1 MMAYIS
7 RNRLNELE
15 GCAMRRLK
23 WAAVSVAVLIAY
35 NGALASLEWRQ
46 RRNLLDDTLRE
57 ASIVAD
63 ILVDEIENIIDRT
76 DRTLSGIG
84 EVVRVAPS
92 TQNQHDPYAHRLLMR
107 RHAISPT
114 LQALFFVNS
123 AGTLWNSSS
132 NSGIPPIDVSD
143 RDYFKYH
150 VGTNSDD
157 IFIGSVVK
165 GRANGDWLIPASRA
179 VRDQFGRLVMVV
191 AGSIVPKEI
200 ERVIASHQLPDGFRV
215 AITLQNGVPIG
226 CWGIE
231 LCAVDQGRYPVN
243 IAEKFP
249 ATGPD
254 GGMETSYLPGP
265 TRVGAFARGELYG
278 VAVAVQADDGII
290 LAPWKSRLW
299 LTFSLSVFGSV
310 GLMGGIIALRH
321 QMRHRRLAMRQLE
334 EANMLLESKVAQRTK
349 ELVENEERLRGFIMA
364 AHDAVVIID
373 KQGVISEFNP
383 SASELF
389 GYEAEEIQGKSVNI
403 LMPEKY
409 ASEHDSHL
417 ERGRSSG
424 RRSVGRGREM
434 IGRRKDGREFPIE
447 LTVGTHTVVGGLIH
461 VGVIRDITERK
472 ANEESLRRLANTD
485 GLTGIMNRRSF
496 NEEGARLYT
505 LAERHNRNLAVL
517 MIDVDHFK
525 SVNDTYGHDA
535 GDIVLKALAREVASV
550 LRTTDIF
557 GRLGGEEFA
566 VVLPETNLDGA
577 EETAW
582 KVLEAVRRLTIPLP
596 GQTAFKF
603 TVSIGI
609 GQRHDGAANLGAA
622 LKEADAALYIAKQ
635 SGRNRIHRS
644 NI

>member
-1 MMAYIS
+1 
-7 RNRLNELE
+7 
-15 GCAMRRLK
+15 MRHLK
-23 WAAVSVAVLIAY
+23 WAAASVAVLVAY

-46 RRNLLDDTLRE
+46 RDNLLDDTLRE
-57 ASIVAD
+57 ASIVSE

-84 EVVRVAPS
+84 EVVLVSPS
-92 TQNQHDPYAHRLLMR
+92 VQNQHDPYAHRLLMR
-107 RHAISPT
+107 RHTISPT

-132 NSGIPPIDVSD
+132 NSKIPPIDVSD

-150 VGTNSDD
+150 ADTNSDG

-215 AITLQNGVPIG
+215 AITLHNGAPIG
-226 CWGIE
+226 CRGIE
-231 LCAVDQGRYPVN
+231 VCVIDQGRLPVN

-249 ATGPD
+249 TAGSD
-254 GGMETSYLPGP
+254 GGMEKSYLPGP
-265 TRVGAFARGELYG
+265 AGVGAFARGDQYG
-278 VAVAVQADDGII
+278 VAVAVQADDEII

-299 LTFSLSVFGSV
+299 LSFCLSAFGSV
-310 GLMGGIIALRH
+310 GLIGGILALRY
-321 QMRHRRLAMRQLE
+321 QIRHRRLAMRQLE
-334 EANMLLESKVAQRTK
+334 ESNMLLENKVAQRTK
-349 ELVENEERLRGFIMA
+349 ELAENEERLRGFIMA

-373 KQGVISEFNP
+373 KRGVISEFNP

-389 GYEAEEIQGKSVNI
+389 GYEANEVEGKSVNM

-409 ASEHDSHL
+409 ANEHDSHL
-417 ERGRSSG
+417 ERGRASG

-434 IGRRKDGREFPIE
+434 IGRKKDGREFPIE
-447 LTVGTHTVVGGLIH
+447 LTVGTHAVVGGLIH

-472 ANEESLRRLANTD
+472 AKEESLRRLANTD
-485 GLTGIMNRRSF
+485 ALTGIMNRRSF
-496 NEEGARLYT
+496 NEEGTRLYT

-550 LRTTDIF
+550 LRATDIF

-566 VVLPETNLDGA
+566 VILPETNLDGA

-582 KVLEAVRRLTIPLP
+582 KVLEAVRHLEIPLP
-596 GQTAFKF
+596 GQPAFKF

-609 GQRHDGAANLGAA
+609 GERHQGVPDLGAA

-635 SGRNRIHRS
+635 SGRNRMHTTFS
-644 NI
+644 